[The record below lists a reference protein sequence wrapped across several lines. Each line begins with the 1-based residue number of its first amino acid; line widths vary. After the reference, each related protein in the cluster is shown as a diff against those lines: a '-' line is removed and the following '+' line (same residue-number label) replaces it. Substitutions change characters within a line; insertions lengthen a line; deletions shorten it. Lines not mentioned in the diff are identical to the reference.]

1 MNASNSKERTQAM
14 KKAFLILAMMAS
26 LLVHAAGGRFCDR
39 GWQPGPSAA
48 WFVNWDRAVAE
59 AKKSGKPIFVL
70 KTGSDWCGWCIRL
83 RKNVL
88 TRSEFE
94 QFAKKNLI
102 LLYLDSPRRNPLGEE
117 QKRHNLQVSQ
127 RLSLGCG
134 VPNATVVTVDGQK
147 LGTICGGGLA
157 LDAYLQKIVEI
168 LDRKAAKA
176 DERALSAPRRG
187 GCMSSQMA
195 VRKERQTMTAAG
207 GKKAAAELKRL
218 SDMLAKCFDG
228 YDIVQNIEGDV
239 IIFASRGKFAMSEV
253 PRGWHCGD
261 YVKVYAFDKV
271 GLVFSNDKRNS
282 DLGGTRVKADS

>member
-1 MNASNSKERTQAM
+1 M
-14 KKAFLILAMMAS
+14 KKAFLILAVTVSS
-26 LLVHAAGGRFCDR
+26 LVCAAGGNSSDR

-48 WFVNWDRAVAE
+48 WFVNWDRAAAA

-94 QFAKKNLI
+94 KFAKKNLI

-117 QKRHNLQVSQ
+117 QKRHNQQVSQ

-134 VPNATVVTVDGQK
+134 VPNATVVTEDGQK
-147 LGTICGGGLA
+147 LGNICGGGLA
-157 LDAYLQKIVEI
+157 LDAYLQRIREI
-168 LDRKAAKA
+168 LDRKSGKTDEKA
-176 DERALSAPRRG
+176 VSMQRRV
-187 GCMSSQMA
+187 GCKTSQT
-195 VRKERQTMTAAG
+195 VVGTKRQTSRMAERRRQ
-207 GKKAAAELKRL
+207 AAAEHKRL
-218 SDMLAKCFDG
+218 SDKLARHFKG

-239 IIFASRGKFAMSEV
+239 IMFASRGKYAMSEV

-271 GLVFSNDKRNS
+271 GMVFSNDKRNS
-282 DLGGTRVKADS
+282 DLGGIRVKADS